1 MNSIFALYLYRESE
15 CPKLRDGLV
24 ESLWVGAKYK
34 KYSRKGKLKEKKS
47 CTPNDP

>member
-1 MNSIFALYLYRESE
+1 MNSIFALSTSLYLYRESE

-34 KYSRKGKLKEKKS
+34 NIRVRE
-47 CTPNDP
+47 N